1 MSEEQRREKQ
11 SLLDAITTI
20 LSELPWAKLLISAG
34 KLVSN
39 MARARRGPG
48 MYEVLE
54 YESVLRL
61 SDGTGRKATFKKR
74 EKVRYLQDHIIA
86 YQDQAWGDG
95 EILLNYRCTP
105 GKAVDRYRLGHKT
118 HILISRREVK
128 NRGDI
133 DEFNIEWGMR
143 GSFLRKTEQWET
155 HVKHP
160 MKHLKIGVVFPQS
173 RPPQSTVLIESNR
186 QRSHNLGDH
195 LQRLPGN
202 RWQVCWET
210 RKPRLHE
217 TYILQWEW

>member
-118 HILISRREVK
+118 YILISRPELGFEGASLSHCVVPFAGPIVPEPTALSSTRVK
-128 NRGDI
+128 RVDEICRDPGTQVRPLVGLQKATRAI
-133 DEFNIEWGMR
+133 DCAEAIPVSLAHPGHGTRDTF
-143 GSFLRKTEQWET
+143 SRKRT
-155 HVKHP
+155 
-160 MKHLKIGVVFPQS
+160 
-173 RPPQSTVLIESNR
+173 
-186 QRSHNLGDH
+186 
-195 LQRLPGN
+195 
-202 RWQVCWET
+202 
-210 RKPRLHE
+210 
-217 TYILQWEW
+217 